1 MLVVAPVRPQIAVIV
16 VNHRATALLERCLDH
31 VAAALARVDG
41 GGEVLVIDNAA
52 TGDVARAVA
61 ARHPGVRVLEE
72 AANTGFASAV
82 ARGLRESSAPWV
94 ALVNNDADLEPDCL
108 RALLAA
114 GEADGRVGSVA
125 AQVRFTERPGVLNS
139 AGLEVDRLGVAWER
153 LAGAP
158 AAAGDAAARD
168 VFGATGCVALFRRAM
183 LDAIGGFDPAFFAYL
198 EDVDVAWR
206 ARAAGWRCVYE
217 PAALAHHLGSA
228 TSREGSAFK
237 YRLVGRNRMRLL
249 AKNATR
255 AQLLRYGVP
264 MALFDLAYVVFA
276 GATDHTTAPL
286 RGRVAG
292 LRGWRAARAAGAP
305 TRGPAPLAPPSAGWL
320 GALRQWRGYRRG
332 GAA

>member
-1 MLVVAPVRPQIAVIV
+1 MAPEISVIV
-16 VNHRATALLERCLDH
+16 VNHRATPLLERCLDH
-31 VAAALARVDG
+31 LAVALSELDG
-41 GGEVLVIDNAA
+41 ELLVIDNAA
-52 TGDVARAVA
+52 TGEAAAAVA

-72 AANTGFASAV
+72 PANTGFAPAV
-82 ARGLRESSAPWV
+82 ARGLRETSAPWV
-94 ALVNNDADLEPDCL
+94 ALVNNDADVEPGCL

-114 GEADGRVGSVA
+114 GESDPLIGSVA

-139 AGLEVDRLGVAWER
+139 AGLELDRLGVSWER

-158 AAAGDAAARD
+158 AALGDGAARD
-168 VFGATGCVALFRRAM
+168 VFGATGCVALYRRAM

-217 PAALAHHLGSA
+217 PAALAHHRGSA

-255 AQLLRYGVP
+255 AQLLRYGVL
-264 MALFDLAYVVFA
+264 MAAFDLAYVVFA
-276 GATDHTTAPL
+276 GVTDRTLAPL
-286 RGRVAG
+286 QGRFAG
-292 LRGWRAARAAGAP
+292 LREWRAARAAGAP
-305 TRGPAPLAPPSAGWL
+305 TRGPAPLAAPSAGWR
-320 GALRQWRGYRRG
+320 GALGQWKGYRRG